1 MSKRMR
7 AMGQQ
12 PRADRLRAF
21 ERLQKAPKSSKAS
34 GPAPSKARTKRS
46 QKLAHCPTVSK
57 PPRAPKE
64 ETIDSTAV
72 QTMHLTNCCIQ
83 IGGQPFHWLHHNLA
97 QPEDACVTLSM

>member
-72 QTMHLTNCCIQ
+72 QASPS
-83 IGGQPFHWLHHNLA
+83 IGYTITWLSQRMLVLH
-97 QPEDACVTLSM
+97 